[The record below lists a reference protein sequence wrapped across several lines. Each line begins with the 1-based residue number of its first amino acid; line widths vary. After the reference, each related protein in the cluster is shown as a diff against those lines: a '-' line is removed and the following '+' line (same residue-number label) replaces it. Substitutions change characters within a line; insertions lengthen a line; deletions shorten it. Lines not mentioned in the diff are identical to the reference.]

1 MKITKK
7 LLALVLVLAMTL
19 GLGVTANAASDDK
32 PILALGADLSTDQR
46 AAVLGLLGVDESDLA
61 NYDVISITNAEEHQ
75 YLDAYLSS
83 SVIGTHALSSVLIR
97 PAEEGAGLNV
107 TTYNISYC
115 TIDMYTNA
123 LLTAGL
129 QDANVFVAAPSN
141 ISGTSALIGAVK
153 GYADMTGTKVDE
165 QALETAVNELVVTG
179 DLGDQLG
186 NSETASDMVAYI
198 KQQILENNAKSDADI
213 EKIIRDAMDKF
224 NIKLTDAQVQ
234 QLIDLMNKISKLD
247 IDVDALSKQATEIY
261 NKLKGMGLDL
271 DKIDTKQVGN
281 FITRFF
287 DKIMSLVNQF
297 IG

>member
-7 LLALVLVLAMTL
+7 LLALVLVLTMTL

-32 PILALGADLSTDQR
+32 PILALGADLSADQR

-186 NSETASDMVAYI
+186 DSETASDMVAYI
-198 KQQILENNAKSDADI
+198 KQQILENNVKSDADI

-224 NIKLTDAQVQ
+224 NIKLTDDQVQ
-234 QLIDLMNKISKLD
+234 QLIGLMNKISKLD

>member
-7 LLALVLVLAMTL
+7 LMALLLSLTMVL
-19 GLGVTANAASDDK
+19 GLGITAQAEDDEK
-32 PILALGADLSTDQR
+32 PILALGADLSSDQR
-46 AAVLGLLGVDESDLA
+46 ATVLGLLGIDESDLDD
-61 NYDVISITNAEEHQ
+61 YDVITITNAEEHQ
-75 YLDAYLSS
+75 YLDSYLSS

-129 QDANVFVAAPSN
+129 EDANVFVAAPSN

-153 GYADMTGTKVDE
+153 GYAEMNNTKVDE
-165 QALETAVNELVVTG
+165 EALETAVNELVVTG
-179 DLGDQLG
+179 DLGQVLG
-186 NSETASDMVAYI
+186 NSETASDMVAYV
-198 KQQILENNAKSDADI
+198 KQQILENNVKSDADI
-213 EKIIRDAMDKF
+213 EKIIRDAMTEFD
-224 NIKLTDAQVQ
+224 IKLTDDQIQ
-234 QLIDLMNKISKLD
+234 QLIDLMHKISKLD
-247 IDVDALSKQATEIY
+247 IDVDALSKQATQIY
-261 NKLKGMGLDL
+261 NKLKDMGLDL
-271 DKIDTKQVGN
+271 SKVDTKQVGN

-287 DKIMSLVNQF
+287 DKIMQLINQY

>member
-7 LLALVLVLAMTL
+7 LLALVLVLTMTL

-179 DLGDQLG
+179 DLGDSLG
-186 NSETASDMVAYI
+186 DSETASDMIAYI
-198 KQQILENNAKSDADI
+198 KQQILENNVNSDADI

-224 NIKLTDAQVQ
+224 NIKLTDDQVQ
-234 QLIDLMNKISKLD
+234 QLIGLMNKISKLD

>member
-7 LLALVLVLAMTL
+7 LLALVLVLTMTL

-32 PILALGADLSTDQR
+32 PILALGADLSADQR
-46 AAVLGLLGVDESDLA
+46 ATVLGLLGVDESDLA

-75 YLDAYLSS
+75 YLDDYLSS

-129 QDANVFVAAPSN
+129 RDANVFVAAPSN

-186 NSETASDMVAYI
+186 DSETASDMVAYI
-198 KQQILENNAKSDADI
+198 KQQILENNVKSDADI

-224 NIKLTDAQVQ
+224 NIKLTDDQVQ

>member
-7 LLALVLVLAMTL
+7 LLALVLVLTMTL

-141 ISGTSALIGAVK
+141 ISGTSVEIMETSEYGDSTDIRSIIEGDRRFK
-153 GYADMTGTKVDE
+153 DDE
-165 QALETAVNELVVTG
+165 DSYGDYGFSKQEFAEDGELV
-179 DLGDQLG
+179 
-186 NSETASDMVAYI
+186 
-198 KQQILENNAKSDADI
+198 DI
-213 EKIIRDAMDKF
+213 EEEPDDSDEDF
-224 NIKLTDAQVQ
+224 SD
-234 QLIDLMNKISKLD
+234 
-247 IDVDALSKQATEIY
+247 
-261 NKLKGMGLDL
+261 
-271 DKIDTKQVGN
+271 
-281 FITRFF
+281 F
-287 DKIMSLVNQF
+287 DGDF
-297 IG
+297 EEE